1 MLNGGTGSRERD
13 VLSVITQP
21 LRKLNLHT
29 DNFMQIKTDTT
40 EKKHTTENTYKLNI
54 EWKIIDEQHCVY
66 IKQSCGIYAN

>member
-21 LRKLNLHT
+21 LRKLNLHSV
-29 DNFMQIKTDTT
+29 NFMQIKTDTT
-40 EKKHTTENTYKLNI
+40 EKNTTENTYKPNI

-66 IKQSCGIYAN
+66 IKQSCGIYAY